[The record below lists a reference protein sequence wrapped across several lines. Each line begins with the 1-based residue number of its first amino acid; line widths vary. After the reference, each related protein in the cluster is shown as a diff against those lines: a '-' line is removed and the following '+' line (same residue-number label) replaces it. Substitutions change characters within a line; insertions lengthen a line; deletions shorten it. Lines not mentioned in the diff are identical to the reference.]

1 MSPQTLFVL
10 TMGVCLA
17 GSLLHMIGGSVL
29 FRIVLATAPLWWP
42 EVFGYYLSVLV
53 YASSLLI
60 ATVTLMLSGVP
71 AALYERLSGT
81 REATTSSMTVWLI
94 SAAVLTLAGLALGFA

>member
-1 MSPQTLFVL
+1 MTPQTLFVL
-10 TMGVCLA
+10 TMAVCLA
-17 GSLLHMIGGSVL
+17 GSLLHLIGGSIL
-29 FRIVLATAPLWWP
+29 FRIVFAMAPLWWP

-71 AALYERLSGT
+71 AALYERWTGAQ
-81 REATTSSMTVWLI
+81 EATVASMAVWLA
-94 SAAVLTLAGLALGFA
+94 SAVLLTLVGFAIGFA

>member
-1 MSPQTLFVL
+1 MTPQGLFVL

-17 GSLLHMIGGSVL
+17 GSLLHMIGGSL
-29 FRIVLATAPLWWP
+29 MFRIILAAAPLWWP
-42 EVFGYYLSVLV
+42 EIFGFYLSVLI

-81 REATTSSMTVWLI
+81 RQATIPSMTIWLV
-94 SAAVLTLAGLALGFA
+94 SAVLLTVAGLAIGFA